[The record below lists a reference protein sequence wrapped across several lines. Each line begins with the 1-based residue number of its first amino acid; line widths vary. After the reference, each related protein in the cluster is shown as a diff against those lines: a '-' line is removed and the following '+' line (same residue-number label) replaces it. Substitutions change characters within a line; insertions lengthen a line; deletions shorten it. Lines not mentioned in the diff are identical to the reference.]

1 MYVYITA
8 KIYEAVFD
16 TLPIMVDWFHLY
28 ESVIDDNIN

>member
-8 KIYEAVFD
+8 KIYETGFD
-16 TLPIMVDWFHLY
+16 TLPVMDHLC